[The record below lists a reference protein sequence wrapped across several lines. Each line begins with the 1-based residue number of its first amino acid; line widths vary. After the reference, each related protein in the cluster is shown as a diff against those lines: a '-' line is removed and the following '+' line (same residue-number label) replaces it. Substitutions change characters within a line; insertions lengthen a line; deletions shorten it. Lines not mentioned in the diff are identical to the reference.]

1 MKIGENGIIV
11 FKMYDLDMTAVNK
24 LIFTFRGVE
33 KIEKEYPSEYVNY
46 ADNRFYVGLTQEDTV
61 ILSRNRRVK
70 VQAEAQICYTNGAVA
85 KSEIISFVLGETLN
99 TTIIPGNSP
108 SDFVDDIEFHY
119 ENGIII
125 IGGSGLTEERVREI
139 IAGYHFA
146 TESELENYVTLSA
159 LNAALS
165 QYVTQNGL
173 NDAIATYI
181 DENVHL
187 DDYAT
192 KTEVAEDLAAKQD
205 VIQFFSMPSASADLV
220 GKIYQF
226 VGETSA
232 NFTKGL
238 FYECVEVTP
247 STTPK
252 TYTWVAKSS
261 DVVVDNQ
268 LDATSSNAIANSAV
282 TEALQMKVTQL
293 STLPAASADYLGQIV
308 QYTGTSGNGLNR
320 GSFYECVS
328 DGGDPATY
336 SWEIRS
342 DLAGFVTP
350 QMYGAKADGV
360 TDDTEAIQQALNQG
374 GLIYFA
380 EGTYKAKGLRLS
392 SDTYVLGEKGRSIL
406 APMDIE
412 VTHNDYLIKSQGTE
426 QTRKAHIV
434 IDGMTFR
441 GSETFGAPQSGFAL
455 LDFFYT
461 DYVEISNCSFQNN
474 MRL

>member
-11 FKMYDLDMTAVNK
+11 FKMYDLDMTTVNK

-85 KSEIISFVLGETLN
+85 KSEIISFVLGDTLN

-192 KTEVAEDLAAKQD
+192 KEELNDYATKTEVAEDLASKQD
-205 VIQFFSMPSASADLV
+205 KMQFSTMPTASEELL
-220 GKIYQF
+220 GKIYQYTG
-226 VGETSA
+226 VTNA
-232 NFTKGL
+232 NFTNGL

-261 DVVVDNQ
+261 DVVVDAQ
-268 LDATSSNAIANSAV
+268 LDSTSQNAIANSVVA
-282 TEALQMKVTQL
+282 EALQTKATQL
-293 STLPAASADYLGQIV
+293 STLPTASANYLGKIV
-308 QYTGTSGNGLNR
+308 QYVGATNATYIHGY
-320 GSFYECVS
+320 FYECVS
-328 DGGDPATY
+328 DGAATPAY
-336 SWEIRS
+336 SWSNTSVGSGGEMETMTQEEMLDI
-342 DLAGFVTP
+342 
-350 QMYGAKADGV
+350 
-360 TDDTEAIQQALNQG
+360 LNG
-374 GLIYFA
+374 G
-380 EGTYKAKGLRLS
+380 
-392 SDTYVLGEKGRSIL
+392 D
-406 APMDIE
+406 
-412 VTHNDYLIKSQGTE
+412 
-426 QTRKAHIV
+426 
-434 IDGMTFR
+434 
-441 GSETFGAPQSGFAL
+441 
-455 LDFFYT
+455 
-461 DYVEISNCSFQNN
+461 
-474 MRL
+474 